1 MKIYINAIDK
11 NGLDVKEEV
20 DPSDLNLETGQ
31 IHYPGALKVKAHV
44 EKDENVITVSCVIET
59 IKRQICSRCLCEFD
73 APLEKK
79 DDFIYKIGNGY
90 SIDLDDNI
98 KDILMLDYPIKILC
112 KEDCK
117 GLCSS
122 CGKNLNE
129 ATCDCKRS

>member
-1 MKIYINAIDK
+1 MKIYINAIDR

-31 IHYPGALKVKAHV
+31 IRYPVGLKVKAHV

-73 APLEKK
+73 APLDKK
-79 DDFIYKIGNGY
+79 EDFTYKIGNGY
-90 SIDLDDNI
+90 SIDLSSNI
-98 KDILMLDYPIKILC
+98 KDMLMLDYPIKILC
-112 KEDCK
+112 KEDCN